1 MGEGEQLWD
10 KVEGTGSVRP
20 VHQLQV
26 FMCVDRTCAPSSS
39 TASFCVCFVYKKP
52 ALELS
57 PPTVVLMN
65 TTVILVAGWVCWDAP
80 LRSSFCPRRWEW
92 CWKTAVCCHPALG
105 IILIEENCLAWSHF
119 LPRSWGGNAHP
130 VTRKCEGLKLT
141 ILMQIKTILEGQHSF
156 RAAHEINWD
165 L

>member
-1 MGEGEQLWD
+1 MGEGEQLGD

-65 TTVILVAGWVCWDAP
+65 TTVILVAG
-80 LRSSFCPRRWEW
+80 
-92 CWKTAVCCHPALG
+92 
-105 IILIEENCLAWSHF
+105 
-119 LPRSWGGNAHP
+119 
-130 VTRKCEGLKLT
+130 
-141 ILMQIKTILEGQHSF
+141 
-156 RAAHEINWD
+156 
-165 L
+165 